1 MTLSN
6 TQIRFLREQAHHLMA
21 LVRIG
26 DNGLSPEILKEMDKV
41 LSHHELVKI
50 KIPSGDKE
58 SKDAMLAEIETNTQS
73 AVIQRIG
80 NTATLYR
87 ANPEDPNIKLPK

>member
-1 MTLSN
+1 MTLNN

-26 DNGLSPEILKEMDKV
+26 DNGLSPEIIKEINKV

-50 KIPSGDKE
+50 KIPGGDKA
-58 SKDAMLAEIETNTQS
+58 SKQAIIADIVEQTDS
-73 AVIQRIG
+73 DVIQSIG
-80 NTATLYR
+80 NTVTLYR
-87 ANPEDPNIKLPK
+87 ANPDEPKIMLPK